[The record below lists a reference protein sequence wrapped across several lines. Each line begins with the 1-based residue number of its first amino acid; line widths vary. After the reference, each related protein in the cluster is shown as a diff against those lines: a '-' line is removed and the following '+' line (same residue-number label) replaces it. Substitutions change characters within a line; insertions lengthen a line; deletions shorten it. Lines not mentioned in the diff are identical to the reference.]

1 MNEEDLDMLK
11 VLQVPASVDE
21 WKIIDSKI
29 LDFLIEGQK
38 SNSKY
43 KETRN
48 LQNSTHYRFLY
59 WKQVKPGFT
68 NYQPQFFWK
77 FKFI

>member
-43 KETRN
+43 KETETKFHS
-48 LQNSTHYRFLY
+48 LQVFVL
-59 WKQVKPGFT
+59 KK
-68 NYQPQFFWK
+68 
-77 FKFI
+77 